1 MMMTTTRALAPV
13 AARSASRGVRA
24 AVRAG
29 PSRGFAPSFG
39 ARRSV
44 YCKAVEAPVNPT
56 ELKPPAN
63 LHGFELVREDYVAEY
78 DSKVFF
84 FRHTKTGAEVMS
96 LSNDDENKCFGVT
109 LRTPPANSTGIPHI
123 LEHSVLCGS
132 RKYPIKE
139 PFVELI

>member
-1 MMMTTTRALAPV
+1 MAAKAAMMTTTRALAPA
-13 AARSASRGVRA
+13 AARSAPRGVRA
-24 AVRAG
+24 AVRSASTIR
-29 PSRGFAPSFG
+29 PSRGFGPGGVG
-39 ARRSV
+39 AVRSV

-84 FRHTKTGAEVMS
+84 FKHAKTGAEVMS

-123 LEHSVLCGS
+123 L
-132 RKYPIKE
+132 
-139 PFVELI
+139 

>member
-29 PSRGFAPSFG
+29 PSRGFAPSLG

-96 LSNDDENKCFGVT
+96 LSNDD
-109 LRTPPANSTGIPHI
+109 
-123 LEHSVLCGS
+123 
-132 RKYPIKE
+132 
-139 PFVELI
+139 

>member
-29 PSRGFAPSFG
+29 PSRGFAPSLG

-63 LHGFELVREDYVAEY
+63 LHGFELVR
-78 DSKVFF
+78 
-84 FRHTKTGAEVMS
+84 AEVGPE
-96 LSNDDENKCFGVT
+96 LSEGHDHRHGRADGAAPVVVENLEDFT
-109 LRTPPANSTGIPHI
+109 LLA
-123 LEHSVLCGS
+123 LE
-132 RKYPIKE
+132 IKGLAAMLRV
-139 PFVELI
+139 VEDHDALADRDLISCLHEKGL